1 MPRLFAPA
9 LITFALAAVTALA
22 APAHAADPFTD
33 AVQAAYAPYRVALFR
48 TNSQAQAES
57 EQAVAQARK
66 AWAAVV
72 ERFGRQPPAPY
83 DRDARFA
90 ASLAEIDAAYE
101 TAARQVGR
109 RQLAEAHESLEA
121 VRDVLAELRR
131 RSQVIVYSDHMNAY
145 HAEMEHVL
153 GEGPKLLAQPQG
165 GMELLARTGALEY
178 LAGRLESE
186 APEPLRADREFVQL
200 LAAVRQSVAAL
211 KSALVS
217 GDGAAAKAALGQIKK
232 PYSQLFLKFG

>member
-1 MPRLFAPA
+1 MPRRFATAQIA
-9 LITFALAAVTALA
+9 LALAAAAALA
-22 APAHAADPFTD
+22 APAHAGDPFTD
-33 AVQAAYAPYRVALFR
+33 AVQAACAPYRSALFR

-57 EQAVAQARK
+57 EQAVAQARQ

-72 ERFGRQPPAPY
+72 GRFGTQPPAPY
-83 DRDARFA
+83 DRDPRFA

-101 TAARQVGR
+101 RAATQVGQR
-109 RQLAEAHESLEA
+109 RLAEAHETLEA
-121 VRDVLAELRR
+121 VRDLLADLRR

-165 GMELLARTGALEY
+165 AMELLARTGALDY

-186 APEPLRADREFVQL
+186 APEPLRADPEFAKL

-217 GDGAAAKAALGQIKK
+217 GDGAAARAALGQIKK

>member
-1 MPRLFAPA
+1 MPRLFAPT
-9 LITFALAAVTALA
+9 LTALALALALTLA

-33 AVQAAYAPYRVALFR
+33 AVQAAYAPYRAALFR

-57 EQAVAQARK
+57 EQALAQARK

-83 DRDARFA
+83 DRDPRFA
-90 ASLAEIDAAYE
+90 ASLSEIDAAYE
-101 TAARQVGR
+101 RAATQVGQR
-109 RQLAEAHESLEA
+109 RLAEAHDTLEA
-121 VRDVLAELRR
+121 VRDVLTELRR
-131 RSQVIVYSDHMNAY
+131 RNQVIVYSDHMNAY

-165 GMELLARTGALEY
+165 SLELLARTGALEY
-178 LAGRLESE
+178 LAGRLDGE
-186 APEPLRADREFVQL
+186 APEALRADPEFAKLV
-200 LAAVRQSVAAL
+200 AAVRQSVAAL

-217 GDGAAAKAALGQIKK
+217 GDGAAARAALGQVKK